1 MQAVI
6 FVGIQ
11 ASGKSTFFRER
22 FADSHVRINMDM
34 LRTRHREE
42 LLLRACIEG
51 QQRFVADNT
60 NPTIEERSRYIVP
73 AKRAGFRIT
82 GYYFT
87 APIDEALR
95 RNATRD
101 APQRIPEIAIRGT
114 RNRLVLPSLA
124 EGFDELFHVRPDATG
139 GFFLENWV
147 DEVR

>member
-22 FADSHVRINMDM
+22 FADSHVRINLDM

-42 LLLRACIEG
+42 LLLRACIDG

-60 NPTIEERSRYIVP
+60 NPTIEERSRYITP

-82 GYYFT
+82 GYFFS
-87 APIDEALR
+87 APIAEALR
-95 RNATRD
+95 RNATRN
-101 APQRIPEIAIRGT
+101 AAQRIPDVAIRGT
-114 RNRLVLPSLA
+114 RNRLVLPSFA
-124 EGFDELFHVRPDATG
+124 EGFDELFYVLPSPTG
-139 GFFLENWV
+139 GFLL